1 MQLGY
6 LYRTKLEKYD
16 KPSYKSLITVVII
29 QIVLIAVFK
38 NEYPFDLVGKGTRFN
53 NVFLPF
59 TTSLTGMW
67 FWLQICTILSNK

>member
-6 LYRTKLEKYD
+6 LYRIKLEKYD

-38 NEYPFDLVGKGTRFN
+38 NEYSFDLVGKGTRFN

-59 TTSLTGMW
+59 ITSLTG
-67 FWLQICTILSNK
+67 I